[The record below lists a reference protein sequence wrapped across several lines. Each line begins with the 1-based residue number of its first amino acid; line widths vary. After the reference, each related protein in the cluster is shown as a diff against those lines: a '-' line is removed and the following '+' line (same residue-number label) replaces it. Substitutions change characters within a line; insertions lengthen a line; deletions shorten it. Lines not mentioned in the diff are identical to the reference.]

1 MAKLK
6 CTHLC
11 ILLTLLLPTCL
22 VSGQEKQVQEKRIV
36 NILHSDLG
44 FGEGGTRTLTGNVR
58 LRHKE
63 MFMNCDSAILTEN
76 STIVKAYG
84 SIHIFRGDTLH
95 LYGEYLYYNSQS
107 EQAEVKDSVILIDRD
122 TKLYTNHIYY
132 DLINE
137 TATYNTG
144 GKIVNEDNVLTSII
158 GIYYSKPE
166 TAHFKDSVK
175 LVNPDYTV
183 TSDTL
188 IYNTVTETAF
198 FHGESE
204 IFGDSL
210 YARCEDGWYDTRME
224 VSVLKKNAR
233 IDNNKQI
240 ITGESLFYD
249 ELAGYGTAFQDVTIN
264 DKTQEVVIK
273 GNSAWY
279 TRDPEEFLITD
290 SAQFIQ
296 TSEDDFIFLHADTLW
311 SVTLPDTM
319 LSPTASDPLALTETS
334 DTILIAPTSERMM
347 APEVSDTIED
357 NRIMRAWYGVR
368 IFGNTLQAICDSL
381 SYNSADSIVKLY
393 KSPVIWSDN
402 NQLTAD
408 SIFMFI
414 TGESVGRIELYNS
427 AFIIEKVDAE
437 RFNQIRGTNLTG
449 YFRDN
454 TIYKIEVKG
463 NAENIYY
470 LVDEGRLVGVNQ
482 GTSASIDIYLTDG
495 KITDIYMFQSPD
507 GTLDPPLQKPDSERR
522 YDSFKWMEELR
533 PKDRFDIFR

>member
-6 CTHLC
+6 YAQLWILLALLLTTHL
-11 ILLTLLLPTCL
+11 T
-22 VSGQEKQVQEKRIV
+22 SGQEKQQPEKRVV
-36 NILHSDLG
+36 NILHSDIG

-95 LYGEYLYYNSQS
+95 LYGEYLYYNSTS
-107 EQAEVKDSVILIDRD
+107 EQAEVKDSVLLIDRE

-166 TAHFKDSVK
+166 IAHFKESVK

-210 YARCEDGWYDTRME
+210 YARCEDGWYDTRLD

-249 ELAGYGTAFQDVTIN
+249 ELAGYGTAFQDVTIT
-264 DKTQEVVIK
+264 DKTQDVVIK

-279 TRDPEEFLITD
+279 TRDPEDFIITD

-296 TSEDDFIFLHADTLW
+296 TSENDFIFLHADTLW
-311 SVTLPDTM
+311 SAALPDSM
-319 LSPTASDPLALTETS
+319 LSPPASDPVSITEPS
-334 DTILIAPTSERMM
+334 DTILTSSTTGNTPLTQ
-347 APEVSDTIED
+347 ASDTIDD

-368 IFGNTLQAICDSL
+368 IFGDNLQAVCDSL
-381 SYNSADSIVKLY
+381 SYNSADSVVKLY

-427 AFIIEKVDAE
+427 AFIIEQVDTD

-449 YFRDN
+449 YFREN

-470 LVDEGRLVGVNQ
+470 LVDKGSLVGVNQ
-482 GTSASIDIYLTDG
+482 GTCASIDIYLTDG
-495 KITDIYMFQSPD
+495 KITDIYMFQSPE
-507 GTLDPPLQKPDSERR
+507 GTLDPPLQQPDSERR
-522 YDSFKWMEELR
+522 YDSFRWLEELR

>member
-1 MAKLK
+1 MNYVSL
-6 CTHLC
+6 T
-11 ILLTLLLPTCL
+11 ILLALLLPSQFL
-22 VSGQEKQVQEKRIV
+22 SGQETDRAEKRIV
-36 NILHSDLG
+36 TILHSDIG

-58 LRHKE
+58 LKHKE

-76 STIVKAYG
+76 STIVKAFG
-84 SIHIFRGDTLH
+84 NIHIFRGDTLH

-107 EQAEVKDSVILIDRD
+107 EQAEVKDSVLLIDRD

-144 GKIVNEDNVLTSII
+144 GKIVNEDNVLTSIT
-158 GIYYSKPE
+158 GIYYSIPE

-175 LVNPDYTV
+175 LVNPEYTI

-210 YARCEDGWYDTRME
+210 YARCEDGWYDTRQE
-224 VSVLKKNAR
+224 ISVLKKNAR
-233 IDNNKQI
+233 IDNKKQI

-249 ELAGYGTAFQDVTIN
+249 ELAGYGTAFQDVTIA
-264 DKTQEVVIK
+264 DQTRDVVIK

-279 TRDPEEFLITD
+279 TRNPEDFLITD

-296 TSEDDFIFLHADTLW
+296 TSEDEFLYLHADTLW
-311 SVTLPDTM
+311 SAAASET
-319 LSPTASDPLALTETS
+319 LSPEEDA
-334 DTILIAPTSERMM
+334 DTILSPQTPDSIVS
-347 APEVSDTIED
+347 PEISDTNDE

-368 IFGNTLQAICDSL
+368 IFGNSLQAICDSL
-381 SYNSADSIVKLY
+381 SYRSADSIVKLY
-393 KSPVIWSDN
+393 KSPAIWSDN

-414 TGESVGRIELYNS
+414 TGETVGRIELYNN
-427 AFIIEKVDAE
+427 AFIIEQVDNV
-437 RFNQIRGTNLTG
+437 RFNQIKGTNLTG

-482 GTSASIDIYLTDG
+482 GTCASIDIYLSDG

-507 GTLDPPLQKPDSERR
+507 GTLDPPLQKSDSERR
-522 YDSFKWMEELR
+522 YDSFKWLEEVR
-533 PKDRFDIFR
+533 PKNRFDIFR